1 MRFRSSSL
9 LSIVVLT
16 LAVAGCSGSEPLG
29 RFEMPVA
36 DRVCDKDLAQVW
48 RYIAQTPLPGEN
60 LRCNS
65 NDPAVEQCPCGTY
78 CAGEF
83 CTANCVTAD
92 DPDRGCEPDEICS
105 NLGQCYVPGAPL
117 PTEILSLAASPGYAE
132 VVTPTGSNNFADT
145 VVQLVMTGDST
156 PPDPPRIFVR
166 GATTTKATCP
176 GGAADCQN
184 PTQTLVNELEVACGT
199 GAAFVTQCSVDDWAF
214 ESTSDGVRAVRE
226 VRVRPRKSATATVWE
241 LDITASDH
249 TAPQSVSLVR
259 ASATPR
265 PLEGMYTGRLVL
277 SRGGAPEVVA
287 DLPEPDPNAPPSS
300 AGANLSLPITAVIKH
315 NQVVLIDPARIL
327 SESGKL
333 RLKAPGTYGPVNW
346 LGADDGIL
354 RGRARAVSRE
364 HDAARGHV
372 RQRFTVALPTEEVNM
387 LRLPATLFG
396 LADLDWRGP
405 IDAPACAAGCATGT
419 SCDSSIQLCLPG
431 PAMGSGNEVVGST
444 LGFASLWEWTGAV
457 EPQLTALGIKLSG
470 YVTPD
475 SYERLQCYRASGWDP
490 ETSPQTALLT
500 GSLLARTGDL
510 RCGTS
515 GASLPAGVPLRNR
528 IDASGGLSATESVSA
543 MMGFCR
549 DELAAAV
556 PSGTVVFPEGK
567 CLSPARVLPVIG
579 MAVSRG
585 ARDTRGVLLLQH
597 LVRGWVGAAGFTAQ
611 QGIEQVTL
619 GDADSSVDDV
629 DSIGLLAASQRL
641 WQLVTDSSV
650 AHALVTLPPADLANP
665 DYRGSNRPAMY
676 WPGTGKADVEGS
688 FALSTQRD
696 CVQRDRCAM
705 DAVSVDPRQLDLSGD
720 LSAAFEVE
728 SVRTTAYQNR
738 LLDSAWLDEHPLIES
753 PWLTVVETV
762 DNEIRDIHFTR
773 TGRTSAPHGQRL
785 RAPSWQGCRSYCI
798 VPDGHI
804 TVPTCRSWSFQPLGP
819 GDGWCNLSS
828 DLDGRVAQ
836 ANTRSGVLTR
846 GPRAAGPIAVPDFTR
861 DTRRVGNPLSVTQH
875 VPDASACYDLCY
887 DNLACTAI
895 SYFWDASTCHQHTGT
910 SVLETFVNASTASVP
925 RQALRIGHTT
935 TRNRPV
941 SLSFPVRGNAAK
953 DHILVSRIRNRYTRR
968 DKVGGSTADTPSSA
982 VVKRGGPARLW
993 IGRRGDRTAAHAAI
1007 WDTALD
1013 AHEYQ
1018 ALRGRAAA
1026 NQVNY
1031 VARPPIALPEPTGV
1045 KNRDQG
1051 TELAVTLVEALVPQL
1066 RLLQSYLESIQGRL
1080 YESCVSGAS
1089 SPLAEEA
1096 RDRASV
1102 VLRTALY
1109 VQGLAQRMH
1118 DRARQLACT
1127 ADAQCPTGATC
1138 GIDRYVAVDGL
1149 TATTTGS
1156 MQQCTGLDGGG
1167 DVVGICVPATGNQ
1180 DSNGGLGGSGS
1191 ATPGQVGTATFTFTN
1206 LRNGSHALWAR
1217 TAARPHAASFWFRV
1231 DAGGWRLWYPDGAT
1245 SHDWAWSR
1253 FGDADGNATL
1263 IPLSA
1268 GTHSITVS
1276 VHDDGLVLRELA
1288 LSSDSVHPPDDT
1300 DDVCYR
1306 DGAPIVEPAATPE
1319 RVARDEVWQTA
1330 QSELDGAMQAL
1341 LVKSAAMGEC
1351 RNPLGIEETDLPLY
1365 FSPYTDEST
1374 PAVALYFA
1382 ASLNL
1387 YDKASKAIGAALTAY
1402 QAVDVEW
1409 RDLQNAKFQSETLG
1423 AANDARM
1430 SAIAGRYSDE
1440 LEELCGSSSSHDGGL
1455 LGEFI
1460 DGDRQADTC
1469 FVEITK
1475 PGCLANLE
1483 QPISEAS
1490 ATCYRGTVG
1499 QALLGMKTANY
1510 AISTASMSWESKQDQ
1525 YEAQAAAC
1533 AHLQET
1539 ASIIKAH
1546 QDHMAALRRKK
1557 GLFDKISAG
1566 IGIAA
1571 GVATGTG
1578 AAALAAS
1585 LFGNVGE
1592 QIGGEN
1598 GPIVG
1603 WSDGLG
1609 PTGQVL
1615 GIASGAVN
1623 LSSMFSSASEI
1634 GAEQAAF
1641 QVQMQARA
1649 NELEIMQCFA
1659 VADRLR
1665 DEIEISAVTIKQAVT
1680 DFEQATMA
1688 FGHRR
1693 ARIGQLVAEGRAEV
1707 AREDERSLA
1716 LPYHEFRLDRR
1727 IQVYQRKLAHAKR
1740 MTYLFLRAAEYDK
1753 QASFPYRA
1761 VVLDARNI
1769 EQLEAAFDDI
1779 ANELNDGRI
1788 GPNGATPQARSRVVS
1803 LLELMGLPDSDVEAL
1818 YRHLQSPASF
1828 VYGTDGQLLGRGV
1841 RFQLTPTSPV
1851 FVGSSVPDS
1860 CAEHVTGVTGSV
1872 QLTGGN
1878 NEEELAFKLAQ
1889 RNVFASQ
1896 QCNDGTGDPVLVT
1909 ASHWPARNLFE
1920 ERPTSL
1926 VDTTPTTPSTIDTL
1940 VNLTRTQL
1948 KTTPPRLVTDFM
1960 GRGLFGDYVLYFD
1973 KDLFSSGSD
1982 IDMSRVSNLLLRLDW
1997 TSGENGAAPE

>member
-1 MRFRSSSL
+1 MRVRSSSIM
-9 LSIVVLT
+9 SVAA
-16 LAVAGCSGSEPLG
+16 LALAIAGCSGPEPLG
-29 RFEMPVA
+29 RFEMPIE
-36 DRVCDKDLAQVW
+36 DRVCNKDLDQVR

-60 LRCNS
+60 LRCNANNPS
-65 NDPAVEQCPCGTY
+65 VEQCPCGTY

-83 CTANCVTAD
+83 CTAKCVTVD

-105 NLGQCYVPGAPL
+105 NLGECYLPGAPL

-132 VVTPTGSNNFADT
+132 VVTPTGSNNFAET

-166 GATTTKATCP
+166 GATTTKVTCP
-176 GGAADCQN
+176 GGAADCAN

-199 GAAFVTQCSVDDWAF
+199 GASYSTQCSVDDWAF

-226 VRVRPRKSATATVWE
+226 VRVRPRKSATAAVWE
-241 LDITASDH
+241 LDITAGDH
-249 TAPQSVSLVR
+249 TAPQTVSLVR
-259 ASATPR
+259 KSAAPR

-287 DLPEPDPNAPPSS
+287 DLPEPDPDAPPSS
-300 AGANLSLPITAVIKH
+300 AGANLSLPITAVIKN

-333 RLKAPGTYGPVNW
+333 RLKAPGTYGPVHW
-346 LGADDGIL
+346 LSGDDGFL
-354 RGRARAVSRE
+354 RGRVRSVSRE

-372 RQRFTVALPTEEVNM
+372 RQRFTVVLPTEEPNFLTV
-387 LRLPATLFG
+387 PATLFG

-405 IDAPACAAGCATGT
+405 IDAPACAAGCAVGT
-419 SCDSSIQLCLPG
+419 SCDSSVQLCLPG
-431 PAMGSGNEVVGST
+431 PAIGSDNVGAGSS
-444 LGFASLWEWTGAV
+444 LGFAALWDWTGAV
-457 EPQLTALGIKLSG
+457 EPQLQALGIQPLGK
-470 YVTPD
+470 VTPD

-490 ETSPQTALLT
+490 QTSPQSALLT
-500 GSLLARTGDL
+500 GNPLARTGDL
-510 RCGTS
+510 RCGAA
-515 GASLPAGVPLRNR
+515 GGSLPMGVPLRNR
-528 IDASGGLSATESVSA
+528 IDASGGLSATESVSG

-556 PSGTVVFPEGK
+556 PSGTVVLPEGK
-567 CLSPARVLPVIG
+567 CLSPARVLPAIG

-585 ARDTRGVLLLQH
+585 TRDTRGVLLLQH
-597 LVRGWVGAAGFTAQ
+597 LVRSWVGAAGFTAQ

-619 GDADSSVDDV
+619 GDADSSVPDV
-629 DSIGLLAASQRL
+629 DSLALLAASQRL

-650 AHALVTLPPADLANP
+650 AHTLVTLPPGDLADP
-665 DYRGSNRPAMY
+665 DYRGSNRPVMY
-676 WPGTGKADVEGS
+676 WPGTGKADVEGA
-688 FALSTQRD
+688 FPLSSQRD
-696 CVQRDRCAM
+696 CVQRDRCGM
-705 DAVSVDPRQLDLSGD
+705 DAVLVDPRQLDLSGD
-720 LSAAFEVE
+720 LSAAFEVD
-728 SVRTTAYQNR
+728 SVRTAAYQDR
-738 LLDSAWLDEHPLIES
+738 LVDSAWLDEHPLIES

-762 DNEIRDIHFTR
+762 EYEIRDIHFTR

-785 RAPSWQGCRSYCI
+785 RAPSWNACRNYCI
-798 VPDGHI
+798 DPTGHI

-846 GPRAAGPIAVPDFTR
+846 GPRAAGPIAVPDFAR
-861 DTRRVGNPLSVTQH
+861 DTMRVSGVKSVTQH
-875 VPDASACYDLCY
+875 VPDAGACYDLCY
-887 DNLACTAI
+887 DDLTCTAI
-895 SYFWDASTCHQHTGT
+895 NYFWNARTCHQLTD
-910 SVLETFVNASTASVP
+910 SNVFETYVGALTVRLPN
-925 RQALRIGHTT
+925 QALRVGHTT

-941 SLSFPVRGNAAK
+941 MVSFPVRGTAAK
-953 DHILVSRIRNRYTRR
+953 SHILVSRNSNRYARH
-968 DKVGGSTADTPSSA
+968 DQFGGSTADTPYSA
-982 VVKRGGPARLW
+982 LVRGGGPARLW
-993 IGRRGDRTAAHAAI
+993 VGRRDGRTAAHVAI

-1013 AHEYQ
+1013 THEYA
-1018 ALRGRAAA
+1018 ALRGRVAA
-1026 NQVNY
+1026 NQANY
-1031 VARPPIALPEPTGV
+1031 AARTAIALPEPAGV

-1066 RLLQSYLESIQGRL
+1066 RLLQSYLESVQGSL
-1080 YESCVSGAS
+1080 YESCVSGGS
-1089 SPLAEEA
+1089 STLAEEA
-1096 RDRASV
+1096 RGRAGL

-1109 VQGLAQRMH
+1109 VQGLARRMQ

-1138 GIDRYVAVDGL
+1138 GIGFRVALDGL
-1149 TATTTGS
+1149 IATTTGL
-1156 MQQCTGLDGGG
+1156 MQQCTGVDGGG
-1167 DVVGICVPATGNQ
+1167 DVVGICVPASGNPY
-1180 DSNGGLGGSGS
+1180 SNGGLGGNGS
-1191 ATPGQVGTATFTFTN
+1191 ATPGQVGTATFTFTVATA
-1206 LRNGSHALWAR
+1206 GSRVLWAR
-1217 TAARPHAASFWFRV
+1217 TAARPHAVSFWFRV
-1231 DAGGWRLWYPDGAT
+1231 DGGEWQLWYPDHAT
-1245 SHDWAWSR
+1245 SHDWAWSS
-1253 FGDADGNATL
+1253 FGDAAGSATL
-1263 IPLSA
+1263 IPLTA
-1268 GTHSITVS
+1268 GSHTITIS

-1288 LSSDSVHPPDDT
+1288 ISTDAIHPPDDI
-1300 DDVCYR
+1300 DDVCYL
-1306 DGAPIVEPAATPE
+1306 DGAPIVTPAETPE
-1319 RVARDEVWQTA
+1319 RVARDEVWRTA

-1409 RDLQNAKFQSETLG
+1409 RDLQHAKFQSETLD
-1423 AANDARM
+1423 AANDSRM

-1490 ATCYRGTVG
+1490 AACYRGTVG

-1546 QDHMAALRRKK
+1546 QDHMAELRRKK

-1566 IGIAA
+1566 VSLAA
-1571 GVATGTG
+1571 GVATGTS
-1578 AAALAAS
+1578 AAALAVS

-1598 GPIVG
+1598 GPVVG

-1688 FGHRR
+1688 FGNRR

-1740 MTYLFLRAAEYDK
+1740 LTYLFLRAAEYDK

-1779 ANELNDGRI
+1779 AGELNDGRI
-1788 GPNGATPQARSRVVS
+1788 GPNGAIPQARSRVVS
-1803 LLELMGLPDSDVEAL
+1803 LLELMGLPDSDAEAL
-1818 YRHLQSPASF
+1818 SRHLRSPASF

-1909 ASHWPARNLFE
+1909 ASHWPARNLFD

-1926 VDTTPTTPSTIDTL
+1926 VETAPTTPSTIDTFA
-1940 VNLTRTQL
+1940 NLTRTQL

-1960 GRGLFGDYVLYFD
+1960 GRGLFGEYVLYFD
-1973 KDLFSSGSD
+1973 KDLFAAGSA
-1982 IDMSRVSNLLLRLDW
+1982 IDMSRITNVLLRLDW